1 MSKPF
6 YDRLGLNP
14 EVTKKGVLKMA
25 TRLYNEGKYMEAMNK
40 MSANF
45 NIISLKNHMDPN
57 YYKKIL
63 QQKIA

>member
-1 MSKPF
+1 
-6 YDRLGLNP
+6 
-14 EVTKKGVLKMA
+14 MA

-63 QQKIA
+63 QQKIAQQFQKKKNAVSSLDEMRD